1 MSESAAAQ
9 SKLNIR
15 YWVVKL
21 RKAIRSLSE
30 SFWFTPLVM
39 IIASIVSAYLL
50 PTISSTSIDS
60 FFSSSRL
67 AVSDKDAAMQIV
79 QGIASAVITITSI
92 AFSMTIVA
100 LVMASNQFGP
110 RLLKNFMQNKM
121 TQFAL
126 GIFTS
131 TFVFCLMVQSQIKT
145 ESSTVTVVH
154 PQLSVF
160 ISIILALICVMVLI
174 VFIHHVA
181 TSIRADTVVKN
192 TAYSLMLDMQKL
204 KAQSERVGM
213 FPNLLSQSQL
223 KSEAHITSDC
233 DGYIQAIEYQY
244 VTDLAMKYD
253 GLIVMEARAGDY
265 IVQGA
270 KVASLHSNAPL
281 PKKIS
286 IDEALVVGEERT
298 SLQDPLF
305 GINQLVEMAIRA
317 LSPSLDDPFTAC
329 NCIDRLASALNTFSP
344 HDLPQPLI
352 TVNNKPAVLT
362 SDPDYRELFD
372 GAFTQIRQ
380 SCYAHPFVLSHLL
393 DTFAMM
399 AQANNNAKHVQHAIK
414 PHFTSIQEHVSD
426 GKAGFSSQDQR
437 SYESR
442 ENKLEER
449 LK

>member
-1 MSESAAAQ
+1 MSENTAAQ

-21 RKAIRSLSE
+21 RKALRSLSE
-30 SFWFTPLVM
+30 SFWFTPLLM
-39 IIASIVSAYLL
+39 ITSALVSAYFL
-50 PTISSTSIDS
+50 PILSTPSIDS

-67 AVSDKDAAMQIV
+67 AVSDTDAAMKIV

-131 TFVFCLMVQSQIKT
+131 TFVFCLMALSQIKT
-145 ESSTVTVVH
+145 ESSTVSIVH

-160 ISIILALICVMVLI
+160 VSIILALICVMVLI
-174 VFIHHVA
+174 IFIHHVA

-192 TAYSLMLDMQKL
+192 IAYSLMLDMQKL
-204 KAQSERVGM
+204 KAQKNRVGI

-223 KSEAHITSDC
+223 KSETHITSDC

-244 VTDLAMKYD
+244 VTELATQYK
-253 GLIVMEARAGDY
+253 GLIVMEVRAGDY

-270 KVASLHSNAPL
+270 KVATLHSNDPL
-281 PKKIS
+281 PKHLS

-298 SLQDPLF
+298 ALQDPLF

-317 LSPSLDDPFTAC
+317 LSPSLNDPFTAC
-329 NCIDRLASALNTFSP
+329 NCIDRLASALNTFSL
-344 HDLPQPLI
+344 HNLPQPLI
-352 TVNNKPAVLT
+352 TVNKKPAVLT
-362 SDPDYRELFD
+362 SDADYRELFD

-380 SCYAHPFVLSHLL
+380 NCYAHPFVLNHLL
-393 DTFAMM
+393 DTFAIIL
-399 AQANNNAKHVQHAIK
+399 QANNCAKHVQHAIA
-414 PHFTSIQEHVSD
+414 PHFTSVQERVND
-426 GKAGFSSQDQR
+426 GKAGFSTQDQNAYNAR
-437 SYESR
+437 AGI
-442 ENKLEER
+442 LEER